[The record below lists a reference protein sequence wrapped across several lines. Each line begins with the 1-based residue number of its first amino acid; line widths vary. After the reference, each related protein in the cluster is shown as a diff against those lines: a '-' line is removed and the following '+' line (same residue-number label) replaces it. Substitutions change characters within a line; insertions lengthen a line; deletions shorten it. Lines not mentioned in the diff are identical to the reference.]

1 MTPARTFNVIC
12 FYAGLLILAIG
23 VIASANI

>member
-12 FYAGLLILAIG
+12 FYSGLLILAIG
-23 VIASANI
+23 VIASASI